1 MRRRRFQNPEP
12 KRRKHGRYLVWVGQ
26 YRDLERVPRTKV
38 LGKCSEMSKGEAE
51 AVLAAILG
59 PINAGAPGKQATV
72 FTFRQFVTSVYLP
85 LARRKWKASTAM
97 TTEPTINVHL
107 VEPLGPKLLTEI
119 QRKDL
124 QNLLDQKA
132 PVLSFSVVDHLR
144 WHLRAI
150 FELAISEG
158 AADRNPAASLFTPKC
173 KPGRERRELTVA
185 DINAIFEV
193 LDLRE
198 RLAVKLALLEGMR
211 PGEILALRWR
221 NLGEESFTVE
231 ARVYRGDLDTPK
243 TKKSVRVGALS
254 LATLQDLRAWLE
266 LRHDPSPD
274 GFVFPSENLNTPLGR
289 DNFWRRNI
297 QPRLEKIGLGWASFQ
312 VMRRAN
318 ASLGRKAGIDDKVA
332 ADQRGH
338 GLGVSLDVYANSDLS
353 QKVEAVRKLEAVVI
367 Q

>member
-1 MRRRRFQNPEP
+1 M
-12 KRRKHGRYLVWVGQ
+12 
-26 YRDLERVPRTKV
+26 

-51 AVLAAILG
+51 AVLAAILA
-59 PINAGAPGKQATV
+59 PINAGVPRKQTAV
-72 FTFRQFVTSVYLP
+72 FTVRQFVTSVYLP

-97 TTEPTINVHL
+97 TTEPTINFHL

-119 QRKDL
+119 LREDL
-124 QNLLDQKA
+124 QDLLDQKA

-158 AADRNPAASLFTPKC
+158 AVDRNPAVSLFTPKC
-173 KPGRERRELTVA
+173 KAGRKRRDLSPG
-185 DINAIFEV
+185 DINLMFKV

-198 RLAVKLALLEGMR
+198 RLAVKFAVFEGMR

-243 TKKSVRVGALS
+243 TKKSVRVGAMS
-254 LATLQDLRAWLE
+254 LATMQDLKAWLD
-266 LRHDPSPD
+266 LRRDSDPD
-274 GFVFPSENLNTPLGR
+274 GFVFPSEKLSTPLGR
-289 DNFWRRNI
+289 DNLWRRNI
-297 QPRLEKIGLGWASFQ
+297 QPRLEKVGLGWASFQ

-318 ASLGRKAGIDDKVA
+318 ASLGRKAHIDDKVA

-353 QKVEAVRKLEAVVI
+353 QKIEAVRKLEAVVI